1 MARIA
6 ITEEKIRVETV
17 LAEVASS
24 SDGAV
29 LLFLG
34 VVRDHH
40 EGRQVAGLVYEA
52 YREMAEETLDRIAG
66 EAEKR
71 FATDRIVVL
80 HRVGVL
86 DVGEVSTAIAVGT
99 PHREEAYGASRYV
112 IEEIKSRLPIWKQE
126 RYVDGEGGWLEG
138 RVPEV
143 EEMERWRE
151 GRDPTER
158 RESGDG
164 KYPPGGE
171 GGRCGEKGGG

>member
-1 MARIA
+1 MARTA
-6 ITEEKIRVETV
+6 ITEEKIEIESM
-17 LAEVASS
+17 LGEVASS

-34 VVRDHH
+34 VVRNHH

-52 YREMAEETLDRIAG
+52 YREMAEETLGRIAG
-66 EAEKR
+66 EAEER

-80 HRVGVL
+80 HRVGAL

-126 RYVDGEGGWLEG
+126 RYVDGGGGWLEG
-138 RVPEV
+138 KVPEV
-143 EEMERWRE
+143 EELERRGE
-151 GRDPTER
+151 GRDPPER
-158 RESGDG
+158 NEPGHG
-164 KYPPGGE
+164 KDLPGGE
-171 GGRCGEKGGG
+171 DDRGREKGGG